1 MKKAKLKRENAR
13 LKKNGYKMLQSD
25 TAKFKTYSRNPMYG
39 IYFRVHS
46 IDAEALEEAKQ
57 FIYERSYKPLQARL
71 RKFAGTELKEPKW
84 IVHAGDFFHM
94 PTVGW
99 KAEPEKPITQQAHR
113 MMHMAEKRAA
123 TNIRRSKWRHQ
134 L

>member
-13 LKKNGYKMLQSD
+13 MKRNGYKMLQSD
-25 TAKFKTYSRNPMYG
+25 TAKFKIYSRNPMYG
-39 IYFRVHS
+39 MYFRVHS
-46 IDAEALEEAKQ
+46 IDAEVLEEAKQ

-84 IVHAGDFFHM
+84 IVHAGDFSHM

-99 KAEPEKPITQQAHR
+99 KAKTDKPVSQNAHR
-113 MMHMAEKRAA
+113 RMDMAEKRARMQIDGKQGA
-123 TNIRRSKWRHQ
+123 
-134 L
+134 